1 MPETPYCPLLSIN
14 KEVPV
19 LCQEELCMWYVK
31 QLKLCSITVLA
42 YTQAMSLQ
50 NLPVGTPQAA
60 QSAQKPQTQ
69 QPSTQTP
76 LQTKQ
81 TVTKEPQKP
90 SQAKPVNPFV
100 LDDLD

>member
-42 YTQAMSLQ
+42 YTNAINFQGPQATSSQ
-50 NLPVGTPQAA
+50 TPQATRPQQA
-60 QSAQKPQTQ
+60 ATSPEQIKQPLIKEQPKGQKQ
-69 QPSTQTP
+69 
-76 LQTKQ
+76 
-81 TVTKEPQKP
+81 
-90 SQAKPVNPFV
+90 VNPFA

>member
-14 KEVPV
+14 KDVPV

-42 YTQAMSLQ
+42 YTNALGIQAPSTKTGTPSPVQASQAQPQAKQ
-50 NLPVGTPQAA
+50 NLTPQP
-60 QSAQKPQTQ
+60 K
-69 QPSTQTP
+69 
-76 LQTKQ
+76 
-81 TVTKEPQKP
+81 KEQGK
-90 SQAKPVNPFV
+90 ANPFA

>member
-14 KEVPV
+14 KDVPV

-42 YTQAMSLQ
+42 YTNALGMQAPSGKPASSSPQ
-50 NLPVGTPQAA
+50 APQAA
-60 QSAQKPQTQ
+60 VQ
-69 QPSTQTP
+69 QGKQNLTSPP
-76 LQTKQ
+76 KKEQTK
-81 TVTKEPQKP
+81 
-90 SQAKPVNPFV
+90 SNPFA

>member
-31 QLKLCSITVLA
+31 QLKLCALTVTA
-42 YTQAMSLQ
+42 YANALNLQ
-50 NLPVGTPQAA
+50 TPPAVTPATGQKTPQP
-60 QSAQKPQTQ
+60 QQVKQPLTNQPQQK
-69 QPSTQTP
+69 
-76 LQTKQ
+76 
-81 TVTKEPQKP
+81 EKP
-90 SQAKPVNPFV
+90 KAMNPFA

>member
-14 KEVPV
+14 KDVPV

-42 YTQAMSLQ
+42 YTNALNLQAPQAGSPIPTSGQKVQQQPTGQQVKQ
-50 NLPVGTPQAA
+50 NLTTPPKKEETKAA
-60 QSAQKPQTQ
+60 
-69 QPSTQTP
+69 
-76 LQTKQ
+76 
-81 TVTKEPQKP
+81 
-90 SQAKPVNPFV
+90 NPFA

>member
-42 YTQAMSLQ
+42 YTNAINLQ
-50 NLPVGTPQAA
+50 GPQVATGQTPQVI
-60 QSAQKPQTQ
+60 KPQ
-69 QPSTQTP
+69 STTTSTEQIKKP
-76 LQTKQ
+76 L
-81 TVTKEPQKP
+81 TKEQPKQQK
-90 SQAKPVNPFV
+90 QVNPFAF
-100 LDDLD
+100 DDLD

>member
-14 KEVPV
+14 KDVPV

-42 YTQAMSLQ
+42 YTNALNLQ
-50 NLPVGTPQAA
+50 SPQA
-60 QSAQKPQTQ
+60 STTPVPPQTQ
-69 QPSTQTP
+69 KQQATQPQVKQP
-76 LQTKQ
+76 LTSELK
-81 TVTKEPQKP
+81 KEPK
-90 SQAKPVNPFV
+90 ANPFA

>member
-42 YTQAMSLQ
+42 YTNALNLQ
-50 NLPVGTPQAA
+50 GQPGTPTSTQG
-60 QSAQKPQTQ
+60 QKPQTSQ
-69 QPSTQTP
+69 QQV
-76 LQTKQ
+76 KQ
-81 TVTKEPQKP
+81 TLTPGAKKEQKA
-90 SQAKPVNPFV
+90 SPFA

>member
-31 QLKLCSITVLA
+31 QLKLCALTVTA
-42 YTQAMSLQ
+42 YANAL
-50 NLPVGTPQAA
+50 NL
-60 QSAQKPQTQ
+60 
-69 QPSTQTP
+69 QTP
-76 LQTKQ
+76 PAATPTAGQKTSQPQQVKQ
-81 TVTKEPQKP
+81 PLTNQPQQKEKP
-90 SQAKPVNPFV
+90 KAMNPFA

>member
-14 KEVPV
+14 KDVPV

-50 NLPVGTPQAA
+50 NLPTGTPQSVQAA
-60 QSAQKPQTQ
+60 SKPQTQQ
-69 QPSTQTP
+69 QPSTQTQTQVKQNITKDTQKQ
-76 LQTKQ
+76 QTKTQ
-81 TVTKEPQKP
+81 
-90 SQAKPVNPFV
+90 NPFI

>member
-42 YTQAMSLQ
+42 YANALNLQ
-50 NLPVGTPQAA
+50 NFPQGGS
-60 QSAQKPQTQ
+60 QVTPQTQ
-69 QPSTQTP
+69 KAQATTPPTGQQTIKSPLTSTP
-76 LQTKQ
+76 KKEGGK
-81 TVTKEPQKP
+81 VT
-90 SQAKPVNPFV
+90 NPFV
-100 LDDLD
+100 LDDLE

>member
-14 KEVPV
+14 KDVPV

-42 YTQAMSLQ
+42 YTNALNLQA
-50 NLPVGTPQAA
+50 PTGTSSPIPPGG
-60 QSAQKPQTQ
+60 QKPQQTSAGP
-69 QPSTQTP
+69 QPQV
-76 LQTKQ
+76 KQ
-81 TVTKEPQKP
+81 NLTNP
-90 SQAKPVNPFV
+90 SKKDEGKASNPFA